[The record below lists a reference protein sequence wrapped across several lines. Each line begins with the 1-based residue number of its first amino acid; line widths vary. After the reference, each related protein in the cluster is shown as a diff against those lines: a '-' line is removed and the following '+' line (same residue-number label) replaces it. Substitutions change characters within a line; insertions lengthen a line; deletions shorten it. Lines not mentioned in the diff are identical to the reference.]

1 MNNDINNKVNQINW
15 RYYIVFELT
24 ETPEKFTLARFCWT
38 TEANFMDELK
48 SPNVKSSN
56 LRLYFDSRMGMES
69 FRARAVAYTAS
80 NVGPAKSDLES
91 PNSLSSCLYRFR
103 NERAD
108 CKQKEWQEWERRR
121 GREGG
126 R

>member
-1 MNNDINNKVNQINW
+1 
-15 RYYIVFELT
+15 
-24 ETPEKFTLARFCWT
+24 
-38 TEANFMDELK
+38 MDELK

-56 LRLYFDSRMGMES
+56 LRLYSDSRMGMAS

-80 NVGPAKSDLES
+80 NVGPAKSDSES
-91 PNSLSSCLYRFR
+91 PDSLSFSSYRSR